1 MPAAGRAPFSG
12 PRPGA
17 PSRYTAAMEY
27 LVLGFILLF
36 AFIAFAPDE
45 LQKIVVGLLWVGGAL
60 SVLVAIIGGIF
71 G

>member
-1 MPAAGRAPFSG
+1 
-12 PRPGA
+12 
-17 PSRYTAAMEY
+17 MEY

-60 SVLVAIIGGIF
+60 SVLVSIIGGIF